1 MIFQTDVDLIKV
13 KKIDVD
19 LKFFGENDVDLQ
31 LTRNQNTKN

>member
-31 LTRNQNTKN
+31 LTLFYFILI